1 MSDETNNEKP
11 MLSPEDIEK
20 IVGKAVA
27 DQTSGLKNNFTQ
39 ELGKVNQTI
48 QDFTKASSKKN
59 VDEDNSLDEVLAQ
72 VHPDDAKKIEA
83 VFEKRMSKFKAEQE
97 SKFNETLTKEKGNI
111 INEVFSK
118 MDQRNTEEEKRV
130 DLVSSYPDLTDGKSE
145 LFKETKRIYDSL
157 SPTMQGTME
166 GKEFAAIK
174 AAQNLGIQPQKR
186 KPSVVNS
193 RMPVGAGHG
202 GDDGDDTVI
211 NMDYI
216 KKVAKANGL
225 DPASLAASYKAKGL
239 M

>member
-1 MSDETNNEKP
+1 MSGQENNDKP

-27 DQTSGLKNNFTQ
+27 NETSNLKNNFVQ

-48 QDFTKASSKKN
+48 QDFSKASSKKN
-59 VDEDNSLDEVLAQ
+59 VETDDSLDDILAQ

-83 VFEKRMSKFKAEQE
+83 VFEKRMSKFKSEQE
-97 SKFNETLTKEKGNI
+97 AKFNETLTKEKGSI

-118 MDQRNTEEEKRV
+118 IDQRESEETKRI
-130 DLVSSYPDLTDGKSE
+130 DLVSSYPDLIDGNSE

-157 SPTMQGTME
+157 SSTMQGTME

-186 KPSVVNS
+186 RPSVVNS
-193 RMPVGAGHG
+193 RMPVGSGHG
-202 GDDGDDTVI
+202 GDDDGDGKIT
-211 NMDYI
+211 MDYI

-225 DPASLAASYKAKGL
+225 DPNSLAASYKAKGL